1 MTTEPMIIESPG
13 AAVPRSGGLL
23 WTTPEMYDPVRKR
36 PAFTVQVVA
45 EVFFGMSA
53 PWLRKHQRQSN
64 ESVDFGKVEPLRTQ
78 AKYHSYRLYDIE
90 RMAHVFA
97 EHRVIDGHHLAR
109 VVDMVRLVGQLYGYL
124 PSMRAPELH
133 PEDELPLGHTGF
145 SAVVP
150 AERAAAL
157 HLLNQILTDYPR
169 TLPSVSCA
177 HFGDHKKTADCDCV
191 LADALVALR
200 KLEHHLREEG
210 SS

>member
-1 MTTEPMIIESPG
+1 MTTEPIFIDSPE

-23 WTTPEMYDPVRKR
+23 WTTPEMYDAVKGR

-64 ESVDFGKVEPLRTQ
+64 QSTFFGKVEPLRTQ

-90 RMAHVFA
+90 RLAHVFA
-97 EHRVIDGHHLAR
+97 EHRVIDGNHLAR
-109 VVDMVRLVGQLYGYL
+109 VVDMVRLVAQLYKFL
-124 PSMRAPELH
+124 PSMPTPELH
-133 PEDELPLGHTGF
+133 PQDELPLGHAGF
-145 SAVVP
+145 SAVMP

-169 TLPSVSCA
+169 TLPSVSCE
-177 HFGDHKKTADCDCV
+177 HFGDHKKTEDCDCV
-191 LADALVALR
+191 LAEALAALR

-210 SS
+210 SG